1 MDSKTPFNKD
11 NGTKISFSELVKLI
25 GTTSDYKFCII
36 DENIDDELMQLAA
49 KHGID
54 LTGYKH
60 VIETS
65 GVQHAKKR
73 HRKQSNDRTP
83 LTLEDYL
90 LVPYIIKQRD
100 NLSISTS
107 KTRQRESTVLV
118 YEKQIDLDFYY
129 VEEIRSGKK
138 SLSFQTLYKRPSNT
152 PQTEGLILLSRRVH
166 P

>member
-1 MDSKTPFNKD
+1 MQMKSKHIIMDSKTPFNKD
-11 NGTKISFSELVKLI
+11 NGTKIPFEQLVELI
-25 GTTSDYKFCII
+25 GTTCDYKFCIV
-36 DENIDDELMQLAA
+36 DETIDDELMALAA

-65 GVQHAKKR
+65 GVQHSEKR
-73 HRKQSNDRTP
+73 HGPKSNDRSP
-83 LTLEDYL
+83 LTIEDYL
-90 LVPYIIKQRD
+90 LVPYIIKHRD
-100 NLSISTS
+100 KLSISTS

-138 SLSFQTLYKRPSNT
+138 SLAFQTLYKRATKNPSFR
-152 PQTEGLILLSRRVH
+152 GV
-166 P
+166 

>member
-1 MDSKTPFNKD
+1 MDSMKPFNKD
-11 NGTKISFSELVKLI
+11 NGTKIPFSELVELI
-25 GTTSDYKFCII
+25 GTTCDYKFCII

-65 GVQHAKKR
+65 GIQHAENR
-73 HRKQSNDRTP
+73 HGKQSNDRTP

-100 NLSISTS
+100 NLSISTT

-129 VEEIRSGKK
+129 VEEIRTGKK
-138 SLSFQTLYKRPSNT
+138 SLSFQTLYKRPSKN
-152 PQTEGLILLSRRVH
+152 PSK
-166 P
+166 

>member
-1 MDSKTPFNKD
+1 MESKTPYNKD
-11 NGTKISFSELVKLI
+11 NGTKISFEQLVELI
-25 GTTSDYKFCII
+25 GTSCDYKFCIV
-36 DENIDDELMQLAA
+36 DDTIDDELMALAA

-65 GVQHAKKR
+65 GVQHSEKR
-73 HRKQSNDRTP
+73 HGKQSNDRSP

-90 LVPYIIKQRD
+90 LVPYIIKHRD

-107 KTRQRESTVLV
+107 KTRARESTVLV
-118 YEKQIDLDFYY
+118 YEKQIALDFYY

-138 SLSFQTLYKRPSNT
+138 SLAFQTLYKRPSKN
-152 PQTEGLILLSRRVH
+152 PSE
-166 P
+166 